1 MEEFIKLTP
10 SIISLF
16 LECPRCFYLEMKKK
30 IHRPEGIFPSLTRGM
45 DSVIKSYYDS
55 YRKQGKLPPEID
67 GKVLGK
73 LLDNEQL
80 LKKWRNNRVG
90 IEYLNEEINALLKG
104 AIDDCLIDKDVY
116 IPIDYK
122 TRGYGLKDDS
132 TSYYQHQLDIYCYL
146 LFKNGYRIADFAY
159 LIFYYP
165 KSVKEDGI
173 VSFEVIPIRVPT
185 DINHAE
191 QIFYDSVAC
200 LRGSEPKSHSRCKY
214 CSWGIEAF
222 GVNL

>member
-146 LFKNGYRIADFAY
+146 LAKNKYKIADFAY

-165 KSVKEDGI
+165 SLVNEDGL
-173 VSFEVIPIRVPT
+173 VRFEVTPIKVPT
-185 DINHAE
+185 NINHAE
-191 QIFYDSVAC
+191 QIFYESVAC
-200 LRGSEPKSHSRCKY
+200 LRGPEPKSHSNCEY
-214 CSWGIEAF
+214 CSWGKEAF
-222 GVNL
+222 GD